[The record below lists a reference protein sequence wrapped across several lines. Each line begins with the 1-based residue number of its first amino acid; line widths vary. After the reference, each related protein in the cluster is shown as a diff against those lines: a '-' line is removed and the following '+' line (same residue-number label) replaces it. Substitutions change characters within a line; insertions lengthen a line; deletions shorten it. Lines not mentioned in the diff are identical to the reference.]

1 MNLETLESINKL
13 RTIREKKSTKDVQ
26 KNADNFFIVVVLVI
40 KFKGLFLCIFCQNWK
55 KVFKNEINQYFL
67 CC

>member
-1 MNLETLESINKL
+1 MNLETQETINKL
-13 RTIREKKSTKDVQ
+13 RIKREKKSQKMYK

>member
-1 MNLETLESINKL
+1 MYK
-13 RTIREKKSTKDVQ
+13 

-55 KVFKNEINQYFL
+55 KVFKNEI
-67 CC
+67 